1 MIGGGHQLDL
11 SEEKQNKNPVLA
23 ATAARTTAA
32 AKRKGAIQGL
42 NLPGMNNQG
51 YVSQRQNKKRIQSS
65 HQKKMPPVG
74 KDIFA
79 NQNYVPPALKQRQ

>member
-11 SEEKQNKNPVLA
+11 SDEKQNKNPVLA
-23 ATAARTTAA
+23 ATAA